1 MVELNLNR
9 AIQFTSRS
17 WAMRV
22 LMSTSFQLWKSV
34 FGLAGDCE
42 ACAPTSENKSPMQRH
57 MTRKRVRLFHDA
69 LEETRMKKGRQ
80 TAISLCSFSR
90 QHLRPLE
97 CGNQVRWQAVPLFEL
112 LGAVARNRDSF
123 TFDSPSMRIDVYCI
137 ANEFAKE
144 LIDRGESCLILDAV
158 C

>member
-1 MVELNLNR
+1 
-9 AIQFTSRS
+9 
-17 WAMRV
+17 
-22 LMSTSFQLWKSV
+22 
-34 FGLAGDCE
+34 
-42 ACAPTSENKSPMQRH
+42 
-57 MTRKRVRLFHDA
+57 
-69 LEETRMKKGRQ
+69 MKKGRQ

-97 CGNQVRWQAVPLFEL
+97 FGNQVRWQAVPLFEL

-123 TFDSPSMRIDVYCI
+123 TVDSPSMRIDVYCI